1 MDTMERLIRF
11 RVVAVYHRYDSKIV
25 SFVIQPDQSMA
36 QMIPNVRSVSI
47 ARKTPGLWKIR
58 PTCAIIQNSNGAGR
72 WRRSR
77 SDRPIFIVR
86 SPRAQITIVHPE
98 IVRRR
103 SAGLPIRIAVAPKIS
118 LNKQKGMPMVK
129 LKKNDRWKS
138 LPRASPSF
146 VDGDLSLPLIV
157 KDILSAGDQVV

>member
-25 SFVIQPDQSMA
+25 SFVIHPDQSMA
-36 QMIPNVRSVSI
+36 QIIPNVRSVST
-47 ARKTPGLWKIR
+47 ARKIPGLWKIR
-58 PTCAIIQNSNGAGR
+58 PTWAIVPNSTGAGR

-77 SDRPIFIVR
+77 SDRPRFIVR
-86 SPRAQITIVHPE
+86 SPRAQITMVPPE

-103 SAGLPIRIAVAPKIS
+103 SDGLPIRIAVAPKSS
-118 LNKQKGMPMVK
+118 LNKQKGMPIVR
-129 LKKNDRWKS
+129 LKKNGRWKS
-138 LPRASPSF
+138 LPRTSPSF

-157 KDILSAGDQVV
+157 KDIIPARNQVV

>member
-25 SFVIQPDQSMA
+25 SFVIQPDQSMV
-36 QMIPNVRSVSI
+36 QIIPKVRSVSI
-47 ARKTPGLWKIR
+47 PRKTPGLWKIR
-58 PTCAIIQNSNGAGR
+58 PIWAIIQNSNSAGW

-86 SPRAQITIVHPE
+86 SPRAQITMVPPE

-103 SAGLPIRIAVAPKIS
+103 SAGLPIRIAVAPKSS
-118 LNKQKGMPMVK
+118 LNKQKGMPMVR
-129 LKKNDRWKS
+129 LKKNGRWKS
-138 LPRASPSF
+138 FPRASPSS

-157 KDILSAGDQVV
+157 KDILSAGDQIV